1 MKILNPDLLR
11 ENIESRINDDLA
23 AARVGCAA
31 VCVMQGGR
39 EIYKKYFGLRSQ
51 TTGEPLEALGDRAI
65 FRLASMSKPVT
76 TVATL
81 IQVGKGLID
90 LDEPIDRFL
99 PKFASMD
106 VARVEEVDGK
116 KTLVRVEPAARKITT
131 RMLLNHTSGLG
142 SMEVGDLQFQRMMR
156 ETKHANVAEVVDYL
170 GDTALAFQPATGQFY
185 SPVWAFDVLARLVEL
200 TSDMPYA
207 EFLQTRIFDPCGMTD
222 TTFDPTAEQW
232 SRMIAMHNRVEEAD
246 GTAHSVDAAVS
257 MTSVFEALPCAWCSG
272 GAGLAA
278 TLPDY
283 VRFAEMLRRGGR
295 IGYGAEILPAALVR
309 AAGTPT
315 VPTSIMGDPQRW
327 GLGMRV
333 ISSEGHWMPEG
344 CFGWSGA
351 YGTHFWVD
359 PANDLVA
366 VYMKNSRYDGGSG
379 AVTAA
384 HFEQDVYAALT

>member
-1 MKILNPDLLR
+1 MKALNPQLLR
-11 ENIESRINDDLA
+11 ENIESRVNADLA

-31 VCVMQGGR
+31 VCVMQGGK

-51 TTGEPLEALGDRAI
+51 ATSEPLEVLGDRAM
-65 FRLASMSKPVT
+65 FRLASMSKPIT

-106 VARVEEVDGK
+106 VARVEEADGK
-116 KTLVRVEPAARKITT
+116 KTLVRVEPAKQKITT

-142 SMEVGDLQFQRMMR
+142 SMEVGDLQFQRMIAD
-156 ETKHANVAEVVDYL
+156 THLANVAEVVDYL

-185 SPVWAFDVLARLVEL
+185 SPIWAFDVLARLVEL

-207 EFLQTRIFDPCGMTD
+207 EFLKNRIFDPCGMTD

-232 SRMIAMHNRVEEAD
+232 SRMIAMYGREEDAD
-246 GTAHSVDAAVS
+246 GTARGIDAA
-257 MTSVFEALPCAWCSG
+257 TIEGHVFEALPTAWCSG

-283 VRFAEMLRRGGR
+283 VRFADMLRRGGR
-295 IGYGAEILPAALVR
+295 TESGVEILPAALVR

-359 PANDLVA
+359 PANDLIA
-366 VYMKNSRYDGGSG
+366 VYMKNSRYDGGAG
-379 AVTAA
+379 ATTAN
-384 HFEQDVYAALT
+384 HFEMDVYASLN

>member
-1 MKILNPDLLR
+1 MKVLNPDLLR
-11 ENIESRINDDLA
+11 ENIEARINDDIA

-31 VCVMQGGR
+31 ACVMQGGK
-39 EIYKKYFGLRSQ
+39 EIYKNYFGLRCQ
-51 TTGEPLEALGDRAI
+51 ATGEPLEKLGDRAM

-81 IQVGKGLID
+81 IQVGKGLFD

-106 VARVEEVDGK
+106 VGRIEEMDGEKQIARI
-116 KTLVRVEPAARKITT
+116 EPAVRKITP

-142 SMEVGDLQFQRMMR
+142 SMEVGDFQFAHMM
-156 ETKHANVAEVVDYL
+156 EDPHFSCVAEVVDYI
-170 GDTALAFQPATGQFY
+170 GDTALAFQPVTGQYY
-185 SPVWAFDVLARLVEL
+185 SPLWAFDVLARLVEL
-200 TSDMPYA
+200 TSDMPYD
-207 EFLQTRIFDPCGMTD
+207 EFLKTRIFDPCGMAD

-232 SRMIAMHNRVEEAD
+232 SRMIAMHGRVEDTD
-246 GTAHSVDAAVS
+246 GAAHSVDAAVS

-283 VRFAEMLRRGGR
+283 VRFAEMLRRGGCTAS
-295 IGYGAEILPAALVR
+295 GVEILPAAMVR
-309 AAGTPT
+309 AMGTPT
-315 VPTSIMGDPQRW
+315 VPTTIMADPQRW
-327 GLGMRV
+327 GLGVRV
-333 ISSEGHWMPEG
+333 ITADGHWLPRG

-359 PANDLVA
+359 PANDIIA

-384 HFEQDVYAALT
+384 HFEQDVYAALI

>member
-1 MKILNPDLLR
+1 LD
-11 ENIESRINDDLA
+11 
-23 AARVGCAA
+23 
-31 VCVMQGGR
+31 
-39 EIYKKYFGLRSQ
+39 
-51 TTGEPLEALGDRAI
+51 ALGDRAV

-99 PKFASMD
+99 PKFATVD
-106 VARVEEVDGK
+106 VGRVDTVNGERK
-116 KTLVRVEPAARKITT
+116 LVRVEPTARKLTP

-142 SMEVGDLQFQRMMR
+142 SMEVGDIQFAALM
-156 ETKHANVAEVVDYL
+156 KDPHCACVGEVVDYL
-170 GDTALAFQPATGQFY
+170 ADTALAFQPTTGQYY
-185 SPVWAFDVLARLVEL
+185 SPIWAFDVLARLVEL
-200 TSDMPYA
+200 TSDMPFA
-207 EFLQTRIFDPCGMTD
+207 EFLKARIFDPCGMTD
-222 TTFDPTAEQW
+222 TTFDPTADQW
-232 SRMIAMHNRVEEAD
+232 SRMIAMHGRVEDAD
-246 GTAHSVDAAVS
+246 GTSHSVDAPVS

-295 IGYGAEILPAALVR
+295 TASGVEILPAAMVC
-309 AAGTPT
+309 AMGTPT
-315 VPTSIMGDPQRW
+315 VPTSIMADPQRW
-327 GLGMRV
+327 GLGVRV
-333 ISSEGHWMPEG
+333 ITADGHWLPRG

-359 PANDLVA
+359 PANDIIA

-384 HFEQDVYAALT
+384 HFEQDVYAALI